1 MPITLNQN
9 EASNV
14 LEVVVS
20 GKLTHEDYETFVPR
34 VEQMVKEHGKIRVL
48 FDMVDFHGWEATALW
63 DDTKFTFKHFSD
75 ISRIAMVGDKKWEK
89 AMSAFCGPFTSAE
102 VRYFDWS
109 ELNEAR
115 AWLEVPRKETLR
127 HAVMSMGRSA

>member
-9 EASNV
+9 EGSNV
-14 LEVVVS
+14 LEVGVS
-20 GKLTHEDYETFVPR
+20 GKLTHEDYEHFVPM

-48 FDMVDFHGWEATALW
+48 LDMVDFHGWEAAAVW

-89 AMSAFCGPFTSAE
+89 AMSAICGPFTSAE
-102 VRYFDWS
+102 VRYFDWH

-115 AWLEVPRKETLR
+115 DWLEVPCRGTLR
-127 HAVMSMGRSA
+127 HAVMTVGRSA